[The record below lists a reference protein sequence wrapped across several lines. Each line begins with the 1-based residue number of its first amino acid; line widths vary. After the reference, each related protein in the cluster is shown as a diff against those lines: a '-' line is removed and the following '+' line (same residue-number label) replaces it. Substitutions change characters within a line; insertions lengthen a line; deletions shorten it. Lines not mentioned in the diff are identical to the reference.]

1 MKRRHYPAL
10 YDINVTNLV
19 DVVLVLLIIFMIT
32 APMLQSGIDIN
43 LPKTAANQ
51 KDLGEGIVV
60 TITKEKRVFVD
71 DKITPLN
78 KFEQRLE
85 SLRAKKG
92 AKAVYLRSDSSVPY
106 GFVVEVMGK
115 IKGMGITDLG
125 LVIEP
130 EMKK

>member
-78 KFEQRLE
+78 KFEQRLG

>member
-1 MKRRHYPAL
+1 MKKRHYPAL

-43 LPKTAANQ
+43 LPKTVANQ

-78 KFEQRLE
+78 KFEQRLG

-106 GFVVEVMGK
+106 GFVIEVMGK

>member
-1 MKRRHYPAL
+1 MKKRHYPAL

-43 LPKTAANQ
+43 LPKTVATQ

-60 TITKEKRVFVD
+60 TITKEKRIFVD
-71 DKITPLN
+71 DRITSLS
-78 KFEQRLE
+78 KFEQRLG
-85 SLRAKKG
+85 SLKAKKG
-92 AKAVYLRSDSSVPY
+92 IKAVYLRADASVPY
-106 GFVVEVMGK
+106 GFVVDVMGK

-130 EMKK
+130 VEKK

>member
-1 MKRRHYPAL
+1 MRKRQYGAL
-10 YDINVTNLV
+10 SDINVTNLV

-43 LPKTAANQ
+43 LPKTVSSE

-60 TITKEKRVFVD
+60 TITKEKGVFVD

-78 KFEQRLE
+78 KFEQRLAAAK
-85 SLRAKKG
+85 AKKG
-92 AKAVYLRSDSSVPY
+92 GKAVYLRADSGVPY
-106 GFVVEVMGK
+106 GFVVDVMGK
-115 IKGMGITDLG
+115 IKNMGISDLG

-130 EMKK
+130 AGKK

>member
-1 MKRRHYPAL
+1 MKKRHYPAL

-60 TITKEKRVFVD
+60 TITKEKRIFVD

-78 KFEQRLE
+78 KFEQRLG

-106 GFVVEVMGK
+106 GFVVEVMGR

>member
-1 MKRRHYPAL
+1 MKKRHYPAL

-43 LPKTAANQ
+43 LPKTVATQ

-60 TITKEKRVFVD
+60 TINKERRIFVD
-71 DKITPLN
+71 DKITSFD
-78 KFEQRLE
+78 KFKQRLAD
-85 SLRAKKG
+85 LKAKKG
-92 AKAVYLRSDSSVPY
+92 ANAVYLRADETVPY
-106 GFVVEVMGK
+106 GFVVDVMGK
-115 IKGMGITDLG
+115 IKDMGITNLG

-130 EMKK
+130 VEKR

>member
-78 KFEQRLE
+78 KFEQRLV

-115 IKGMGITDLG
+115 IKEMGITDLG

>member
-78 KFEQRLE
+78 KFEQRLG

-106 GFVVEVMGK
+106 GFVIEVMGK

>member
-43 LPKTAANQ
+43 LPKTVANQ

-78 KFEQRLE
+78 KFEQRLGG
-85 SLRAKKG
+85 LRAKKG

-115 IKGMGITDLG
+115 IKEMGITDLG

>member
-78 KFEQRLE
+78 KFEQRLG

-92 AKAVYLRSDSSVPY
+92 AKAVYLRSDSGVPY

>member
-1 MKRRHYPAL
+1 MRKRQYGAL
-10 YDINVTNLV
+10 SDINVTNLV

-43 LPKTAANQ
+43 LPKTVSSE

-60 TITKEKRVFVD
+60 TITKEKGVFVD

-78 KFEQRLE
+78 KLEQRL
-85 SLRAKKG
+85 SSARAKKG
-92 AKAVYLRSDSSVPY
+92 GKAVYLRADSTVPY
-106 GFVVEVMGK
+106 GFVVDVMGK
-115 IKGMGITDLG
+115 IKNMGITDLG

-130 EMKK
+130 TGKK

>member
-1 MKRRHYPAL
+1 MKKRLYPAL

-43 LPKTAANQ
+43 LPKTVATQ

-60 TITKEKRVFVD
+60 TINKERRIFVD
-71 DKITPLN
+71 DKITSFD
-78 KFEQRLE
+78 KFKQRLGDLK
-85 SLRAKKG
+85 SKKG
-92 AKAVYLRSDSSVPY
+92 ANAVYLRADETVPY
-106 GFVVEVMGK
+106 GFVVDVMGK
-115 IKGMGITDLG
+115 IKDMGITNLG

-130 EMKK
+130 VEKR

>member
-1 MKRRHYPAL
+1 MKKRHYPAL

-19 DVVLVLLIIFMIT
+19 DVVLVLLIIFMIA

-43 LPKTAANQ
+43 LPKTVADQ

-60 TITKEKRVFVD
+60 TITKEKRIFVD

-78 KFEQRLE
+78 KFEQRLG
-85 SLRAKKG
+85 SLKAKKG
-92 AKAVYLRSDSSVPY
+92 AKAVYLRADSSVPY

-115 IKGMGITDLG
+115 IKEMGITDLG

>member
-1 MKRRHYPAL
+1 MKKRHYPAL

-43 LPKTAANQ
+43 LPKTVATQ

-60 TITKEKRVFVD
+60 TINKQRRIFVD
-71 DKITPLN
+71 DKITSFD
-78 KFEQRLE
+78 KFKQRLGD
-85 SLRAKKG
+85 LKAKKG
-92 AKAVYLRSDSSVPY
+92 ANAVYLRADETVPY
-106 GFVVEVMGK
+106 GFVVDVMGK
-115 IKGMGITDLG
+115 IKDMGITNLG

-130 EMKK
+130 VEKR

>member
-1 MKRRHYPAL
+1 MRKRHYPAL

-43 LPKTAANQ
+43 LPKTVTNQ

-60 TITKEKRVFVD
+60 TITRERNIFVD
-71 DKITPLN
+71 DKITRLD
-78 KFEQRLE
+78 KFEQRLGD
-85 SLRAKKG
+85 LKARKG
-92 AKAVYLRSDSSVPY
+92 AQAVYLRADERVPY
-106 GFVVEVMGK
+106 GFVVDVMGK
-115 IKGMGITDLG
+115 IKGMGITNLG

-130 EMKK
+130 VGRR